1 MSNFPTSFEEL
12 TAWQKADYLDLELH
26 LRTTTPLQRLEW
38 LEQAFA
44 ETLQMALELGQWGR
58 ASMRWQA

>member
-26 LRTTTPLQRLEW
+26 LRTTMPLQRLEW